1 MNPAEDT
8 TELYSIYV
16 TSTPQEWNKILQIA
30 GPKGTSIIN
39 RKLKMV
45 REYMR
50 NSWDADIDLLRNA
63 ILRRGS
69 KIATLNLESLE

>member
-1 MNPAEDT
+1 
-8 TELYSIYV
+8 
-16 TSTPQEWNKILQIA
+16 
-30 GPKGTSIIN
+30 
-39 RKLKMV
+39 MV